1 MKVQITFHID
11 AGKYE
16 PDGEKNYKYCD
27 ESDEFE
33 DGFKMY
39 AMAQGYEF
47 VDFYFVVEME
57 GMKRTFYIDGGPM
70 DEKRMR
76 TSIANLW
83 MQVTGNDFFSLT
95 EGPTWEQQVEAVEKK
110 LSQYRDNAR
119 FDGAAI
125 KAART
130 RIRKLAAENRM
141 CHAYSNELRQRIEF
155 LEQVEFDNRV
165 VIKQLSASLDQCREE
180 AKKLR
185 PMPWQEIHT
194 QFKAGLLTWTEA
206 FDALMSQCGMPMEEA
221 LKCLAEH
228 FDRRPVIQETEVA
241 A

>member
-1 MKVQITFHID
+1 MNISMHFEIA

-16 PDGEKNYKYCD
+16 DQDEKNYKY
-27 ESDEFE
+27 
-33 DGFKMY
+33 
-39 AMAQGYEF
+39 
-47 VDFYFVVEME
+47 VDQADTIAEAITKWKSCQDYPFAEMELVVEC
-57 GMKRTFYIDGGPM
+57 DGVQSRIAIFGGQDNETWM
-70 DEKRMR
+70 RMR
-76 TSIANLW
+76 IAGLW
-83 MQVTGNDFFSLT
+83 MRATQQSFDDIAAPWEEQLDEIESEISLLR
-95 EGPTWEQQVEAVEKK
+95 KH
-110 LSQYRDNAR
+110 N
-119 FDGAAI
+119 GA
-125 KAART
+125 
-130 RIRKLAAENRM
+130 
-141 CHAYSNELRQRIEF
+141 LRQQNERAHKRVEE

-194 QFKAGLLTWTEA
+194 QFEAGLLTWTEA

-241 A
+241 E